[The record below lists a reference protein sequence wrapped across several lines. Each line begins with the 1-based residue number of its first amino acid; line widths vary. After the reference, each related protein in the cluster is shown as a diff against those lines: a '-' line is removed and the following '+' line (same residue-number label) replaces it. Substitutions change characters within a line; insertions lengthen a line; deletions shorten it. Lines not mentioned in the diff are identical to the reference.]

1 MSQRRKKAEA
11 RRNKLNKI
19 SGSQPIREP
28 EFVQVG
34 YLHKA
39 HGLKGEMVMSLQT
52 DFPERLQE
60 GIVVY
65 LRDGVYEAHKVTGIR
80 HHSRGR
86 LISFEGFTEREQL
99 DVLRNAA
106 VFVHKDDIPELD
118 DGEIYLHQIIGLN
131 VITDEKIELGKVV
144 DIIET
149 GANNVFVV
157 QNESGKEVLIPDIDE
172 VVLEINIESEK
183 VFVHILDG
191 LIND

>member
-1 MSQRRKKAEA
+1 MSQRRQKAEA
-11 RRNKLNKI
+11 RRNKLNKT

-39 HGLKGEMVMSLQT
+39 HGLKGEMVMSIQT

-60 GIVVY
+60 GAVVY
-65 LRDGVYEAHKVTGIR
+65 LRDGIYDAHKVTSIR

-86 LISFEGFTEREQL
+86 LISFEGFTVREEL
-99 DVLRNAA
+99 DVLRNAE
-106 VFVHKDDIPELD
+106 VFVHKDDIPDLDEGEL
-118 DGEIYLHQIIGLN
+118 YLHQIVGLN
-131 VITDEKIELGKVV
+131 VITDNGEELGKVV

-157 QNESGKEVLIPDIDE
+157 RNESEKEVLVPDIDD
-172 VVLEINIESEK
+172 VVLEINLDSEK
-183 VFVHILDG
+183 VLIHIIDG
-191 LIND
+191 LILD